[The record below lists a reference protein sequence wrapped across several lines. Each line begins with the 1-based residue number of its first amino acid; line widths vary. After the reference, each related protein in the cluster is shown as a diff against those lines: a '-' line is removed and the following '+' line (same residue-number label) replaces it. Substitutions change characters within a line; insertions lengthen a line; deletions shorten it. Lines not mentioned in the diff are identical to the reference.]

1 MTETPFIDPPA
12 GPILLWA
19 GTDPAAGARLA
30 ETAAALL
37 SDRPAA
43 VVATWPSLTGL
54 AAGADVSVDL
64 GAGTYAQL
72 REAAREAADEAARSA
87 AAALEARGLQ
97 VTLHVRPEEH
107 SLWRAILEVADELGA
122 AVIVAGT
129 SQGAAARRED
139 LGREARALAHRAR
152 RPLLL
157 VTPDGS
163 RPGDD
168 APAIFAT
175 DGSPSACHAVAA
187 GGALLRPRPALAAG
201 VWRTVADAIGAARL
215 GVPDAVARE
224 GADRLDEEA
233 RRRAAEE
240 AGAGADLLT
249 EAGWPAEATAIES
262 TRGVAAAVV
271 TAAGERDAAVIVTGT
286 RGRSRIAAALLG
298 STAEGVLRHA
308 GRPVLLVPPAAD
320 A

>member
-1 MTETPFIDPPA
+1 MTEPPFIDPPG

-37 SDRPAA
+37 SARPSA

-54 AAGADVSVDL
+54 AAGDLSVDM
-64 GAGTYAQL
+64 GAGTYVQL
-72 REAAREAADEAARSA
+72 REAARQAAEEAAHAA

-97 VTLHVRPEEH
+97 VTLHVSPEEH
-107 SLWRAILEVADELGA
+107 SAWGAILEIADELGSP
-122 AVIVAGT
+122 VIVAGT
-129 SQGAAARRED
+129 SQAAAGRND

-157 VTPDGS
+157 VTPEDS
-163 RPGDD
+163 PPGDD

-201 VWRTVADAIGAARL
+201 VWRSVADTIAAARL

-240 AGAGADLLT
+240 AGESAHMLI
-249 EAGWPAEATAIES
+249 EAGWPVEATAIES
-262 TRGVAAAVV
+262 TRGVAAAIV

-308 GRPVLLVPPAAD
+308 GRPVLLVPPAAED
-320 A
+320 